1 MRRRGVVI
9 GLIAIAV
16 IVYVLVVLLYASS
29 GRQLSLNTGADAEPD
44 PDAVTIVMTPQSVN
58 GAAERIT
65 MDVEITP
72 PLDLMSD
79 DSPTLIAPLSVII
92 SPVDGE
98 QSIELAE
105 GAIPSTKTVAI
116 KAPGAIE
123 NWPFDRY
130 EQDSLIVVAYTI
142 EDGVKVPLDARV
154 DMEGYVSGWSF
165 DAKIRTSSDYTFE
178 GADGVEHPLD
188 VIDLSAGR
196 SGSTMAF
203 GFLLLALLVVMP
215 TLVLIVSISV
225 FTGRRKVEATL
236 MSWIGAMLFAT
247 IPLRTFLPGSPPI
260 GSWIDFLIVLWV
272 IAALIAGLVIYIAA
286 WNRWGSPDPRREP

>member
-29 GRQLSLNTGADAEPD
+29 GRQLSLNTGTDAEPD

-79 DSPTLIAPLSVII
+79 DGVSLNAPLSVII

-105 GAIPSTKTVAI
+105 GSIPSSKTVAV
-116 KAPGAIE
+116 KTPGAIE

-130 EQDSLIVVAYTI
+130 RQDTLIVLASTVENGEKSTLQTVVHM
-142 EDGVKVPLDARV
+142 D
-154 DMEGYVSGWSF
+154 GYVSGWSF
-165 DAKIRTSSDYTFE
+165 DANMRTSDLVVQD
-178 GADGVEHPLD
+178 ADGTLHPLD

-286 WNRWGSPDPRREP
+286 WNRWGSPDPRRDP